1 LSSATSSEDPSLSFQ
16 VRCLREFLGS
26 LGEFQLWGETEPPCS
41 CQPTVE
47 GASQKSPGVL
57 SCCLFPSTDKML
69 RSLESGS
76 NFAPLKV
83 GGIYLPLHWPAQ
95 ECYRY
100 PIVLGYDS
108 QHFVPLV
115 TLKDSGPGKK
125 TSVPIHDPDGSWSS
139 RPCFL
144 FPVDIVLFKFIILSS
159 VTED

>member
-1 LSSATSSEDPSLSFQ
+1 MASTDTPVARGGLQYHSLEEIHIFVLCNILRRPIVVISGETPAGHCRLQYRAALVLRLLAEAHATQ
-16 VRCLREFLGS
+16 VRGDASWVEVTESHLRPFIS
-26 LGEFQLWGETEPPCS
+26 F
-41 CQPTVE
+41 
-47 GASQKSPGVL
+47 
-57 SCCLFPSTDKML
+57 LFPYTDKML

-115 TLKDSGPGKK
+115 TLKDSGPGEK
-125 TSVPIHDPDGSWSS
+125 TE
-139 RPCFL
+139 RL
-144 FPVDIVLFKFIILSS
+144 LM
-159 VTED
+159 